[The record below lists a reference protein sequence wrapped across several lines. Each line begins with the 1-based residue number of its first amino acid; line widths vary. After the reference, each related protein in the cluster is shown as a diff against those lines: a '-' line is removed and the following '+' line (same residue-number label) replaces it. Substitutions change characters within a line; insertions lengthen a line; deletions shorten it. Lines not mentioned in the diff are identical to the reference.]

1 MKKGILVSTLTA
13 LALSVAS
20 ASTANM
26 IQSEEFVI
34 QNSPTLAKSSTLT
47 ITATGMGVAPVST
60 ISPAQSMALA
70 NRAAMVEAYRQ
81 LGEKMHGVHLTAE
94 DTIKNM
100 VMTSSTVR
108 TKVSSIIKNAEVVE
122 STFNKGLC
130 QVTMQIK
137 LDGKVWHSYLE
148 SGN

>member
-1 MKKGILVSTLTA
+1 MKKGIIIATLSA
-13 LALSVAS
+13 LTLSLAT
-20 ASTANM
+20 ASTTNM
-26 IQSEEFVI
+26 LQSEEYVI
-34 QNSPTLAKSSTLT
+34 QNSPTLSKSTTIT
-47 ITATGMGVAPVST
+47 ITATGMGVAPIST

-108 TKVSSIIKNAEVVE
+108 TKVASVIKNAEVVE

-137 LDGKVWHSYLE
+137 LDGKVWHNYLE
-148 SGN
+148 SGK

>member
-1 MKKGILVSTLTA
+1 MKKGIIIATISA
-13 LALSVAS
+13 MALSLAS
-20 ASTANM
+20 ANTTNM
-26 IQSEEFVI
+26 LQSEEYVI
-34 QNSPTLAKSSTLT
+34 QNSPILQKSTTIT
-47 ITATGMGVAPVST
+47 ITATGMGVSPVST

-81 LGEKMHGVHLTAE
+81 LGEKMHGIHLTAE

-108 TKVSSIIKNAEVVE
+108 TKVASVIKNAEVVE

-137 LDGKVWHSYLE
+137 LDGAVWHNYLD
-148 SGN
+148 SGK